1 MTVDYR
7 LDMYYI
13 QYPLTFLCNRGRPD
27 HDGMVVSQCLSL
39 TFWVRI
45 PICDSNCLP
54 FRSTCVHP
62 KSYLSGVPVFTLD
75 VYYMYMLYHSTVL
88 CYRAVLAA
96 IVWCSYL
103 QIHLQSVPITTNVVS
118 SNPAAWGRNWLA
130 FLLLC

>member
-1 MTVDYR
+1 MNVMMTVDYR

-13 QYPLTFLCNRGRPD
+13 LYPLTFLCNRGRPD
-27 HDGMVVSQCLSL
+27 HDDMVVSQCLSL

-62 KSYLSGVPVFTLD
+62 RSYLSGVPVFTLD

-88 CYRAVLAA
+88 CYRAVLTA

-103 QIHLQSVPITTNVVS
+103 TVLCYR
-118 SNPAAWGRNWLA
+118 GRPGRDRMVFIFNCS
-130 FLLLC
+130 LL

>member
-1 MTVDYR
+1 MNVMMTVDYR

-13 QYPLTFLCNRGRPD
+13 LYPLTFLCNRGRPE

-62 KSYLSGVPVFTLD
+62 RSYLSGVPVFTLD

-88 CYRAVLAA
+88 CYSGRPGRDRMVFIFANTYAV
-96 IVWCSYL
+96 STF
-103 QIHLQSVPITTNVVS
+103 HH
-118 SNPAAWGRNWLA
+118 
-130 FLLLC
+130 